1 MPSLLESLFSF
12 PSAERVPILAL
23 SGGGGKTT
31 ALFGL
36 ADELSARGARVL
48 VTTTTR
54 IRDPRAEGRSFDR
67 FVEIPG
73 EYASGGAAAA
83 VPLAAGLAADPAA
96 PAGRGPVTVLCAG
109 VEGGKLVGLD
119 PGIFPALAASG
130 LWDTILVEA
139 DGARMRPVKAPAP
152 YEPVWPAGTT
162 AVLGIVGLDC
172 LGRPQDDRVAHRPE
186 LLGALVGL
194 EPGGTIELGHLV
206 SLARHPEGLF
216 RGVPEGARRILV
228 LNKADLRPDLD
239 PGALADRTVAGLA
252 EPGPS
257 APTPPPGSALRPGP
271 GAPGI
276 DLVLVCSLG
285 DPDPRGRVRAAHKVA
300 GVFNRREP

>member
-1 MPSLLESLFSF
+1 MPSLQESLFSF
-12 PSAERVPILAL
+12 PSAEQVPILAL

-36 ADELSARGARVL
+36 ADELSARGARGL

-54 IRDPRAEGRSFDR
+54 IRDPRAEGRGFDR
-67 FVEIPG
+67 FLEIPG
-73 EYASGGAAAA
+73 AYATSEATAA

-96 PAGRGPVTVLCAG
+96 AAPPGRGPVTVLCAG

-130 LWDTILVEA
+130 RWDAILVEA

-162 AVLGIVGLDC
+162 SALGVVGLDC
-172 LGRPQDDRVAHRPE
+172 LGRPLDDRVAHRPE

-194 EPGGTIELGHLV
+194 EPGGTIELGHLLR
-206 SLARHPEGLF
+206 LARHPEGLF
-216 RGVPEGARRILV
+216 RGVPGGARRILV

-239 PGALADRTVAGLA
+239 PGALADRTAAGLA
-252 EPGPS
+252 EPGPA
-257 APTPPPGSALRPGP
+257 APTGSALRPGP
-271 GAPGI
+271 GTPGI

-285 DPDPRGRVRAAHKVA
+285 DPDPRRRVRAAHKVA
-300 GVFNRREP
+300 GVFKRREP